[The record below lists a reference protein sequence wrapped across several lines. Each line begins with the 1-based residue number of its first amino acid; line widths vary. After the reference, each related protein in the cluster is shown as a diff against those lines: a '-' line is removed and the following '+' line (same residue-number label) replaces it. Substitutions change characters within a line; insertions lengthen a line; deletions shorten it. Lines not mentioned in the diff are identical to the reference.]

1 MDLRRNASRH
11 VVIFTMNFR
20 THTVPAAIC
29 LGMLCYTLSASDG
42 SPEIEK
48 RNTNDLKAKYRRPVT
63 IPFPADNSFTKDR
76 EELGRT
82 LFFDPRLSGSGAI
95 SCASCH
101 NPAFG
106 WDDGLAKGIGH
117 GSKQLAR
124 RTPSIVN
131 VAWGELFFWDGRA
144 ESLEDQALG
153 PIKSENEM
161 NLSLEKMLKTVRSI
175 QGYAPLFERAYPGS
189 LIDEQTIAKA
199 IATFERTLVS
209 TESPFDRW
217 VKGDEAAISE
227 SAKRGF
233 VAFNGK
239 ARCAECHS
247 GWEFTDHGFH
257 DIGTSDDDLGR
268 GKFLKL
274 DSMQHAFKTPG
285 LRNSARRAAFMHD
298 GSETSLKSVIDFYDN
313 GGMCLRPSLS
323 PEIQPLHLA
332 ETEKSELLQFLRS
345 LTSAEPKVSIP
356 SLPGRDFDR

>member
-1 MDLRRNASRH
+1 
-11 VVIFTMNFR
+11 MNFPK
-20 THTVPAAIC
+20 HTITAAIC
-29 LGMLCYTLSASDG
+29 MGMLCWTLSASDG
-42 SPEIEK
+42 SAEPKQKSTEE
-48 RNTNDLKAKYRRPVT
+48 LKVKYLRPT
-63 IPFPADNSFTKDR
+63 AIPFPADNALTKDR
-76 EELGRT
+76 EKLGRT

-106 WDDGLAKGIGH
+106 WDDGLAKGVGH
-117 GSKQLAR
+117 GSKQLTR
-124 RTPSIVN
+124 RTPTIVN

-161 NLSLEKMLKTVRSI
+161 NLSLEKMLKTVTSI
-175 QGYAPLFERAYPGS
+175 QGYKPLFERAYPGS
-189 LIDEQTIAKA
+189 AIDEQTIAKA

-209 TESPFDRW
+209 TEAPFDRW
-217 VKGDEAAISE
+217 VKGDESAIPD

-239 ARCAECHS
+239 AHCSECHS

-257 DIGTSDDDLGR
+257 DIGTADDDPGR

-285 LRNSARRAAFMHD
+285 LRNAARRAAFMHD
-298 GSETSLKSVIDFYDN
+298 GSESSLKSVIEFYDQ
-313 GGMCLRPSLS
+313 GGMCMRPIFR
-323 PEIQPLHLA
+323 PRFNHCIC
-332 ETEKSELLQFLRS
+332 
-345 LTSAEPKVSIP
+345 LTVKRTIYCNFCAA
-356 SLPGRDFDR
+356 